1 MSTDDISV
9 GLKVRAET
17 QQLRETVALFKEGK
31 ASLQDLQSQ
40 TKTLKNDTKDLNDAY
55 RQVSRGQRIQ
65 TFELS
70 QTIRIV
76 RSATSLFSSLNS
88 VFQTLYLRQ
97 IATNQRTTE
106 QREAFEKVSKVV
118 ANFGDNLGT
127 LGSKSIDVQNQ
138 LDKIVGHTKGLSS
151 ADLSSVIDEFE
162 KLRQKHEDGTEEAK
176 TLDEA
181 IKNLKLSLAETK
193 QKELGDAIT
202 DWGSLATNILT
213 AAGAIGSFILQLR
226 RLRGGRTSQPAG
238 GTGGGL
244 GLPTILTTG
253 GGGKLG
259 AAAGTLAIALILP
272 PILQA
277 LDEGFQALTGGY
289 TLFPRFGEAGGE
301 TSTPK
306 SRFAGSSR
314 FGQAGIPTKVEVNI
328 NEANIRNEADLYKLG
343 QEIIRRLQELLGF
356 KVQ

>member
-1 MSTDDISV
+1 MSTDDINV

-17 QQLRETVALFKEGK
+17 EKLRETIELFKEGK
-31 ASLQDLQSQ
+31 ASLKDLQAQ
-40 TKTLKNDTKDLNDAY
+40 TKTLKDDTKDLNDAY
-55 RQVSRGQRIQ
+55 RQVSRAQRIQ

-97 IATNQRTTE
+97 IASNQRTTE
-106 QREAFEKVSKVV
+106 QREAFEKLSKVIT
-118 ANFGDNLGT
+118 NFGDNLGT
-127 LGSKSIDVQNQ
+127 LGIKSLDVQNQ
-138 LDKIVGHTKGLSS
+138 LDNIVSHTKGLSS
-151 ADLSSVIDEFE
+151 ADLSSVIAEFE
-162 KLRQKHEDGTEEAK
+162 KLRSKHEDGTEEAK
-176 TLDEA
+176 ALDEA

-202 DWGSLATNILT
+202 DWSSLATNILT
-213 AAGAIGSFILQLR
+213 AAGAIGTFILQLR
-226 RLRGGRTSQPAG
+226 RLRGGRTSQPTGGG
-238 GTGGGL
+238 GTG
-244 GLPTILTTG
+244 LPTVLTTG

-259 AAAGTLAIALILP
+259 AAAGALAIALVLP
-272 PILQA
+272 AVLQA

-289 TLFPRFGEAGGE
+289 TLFPRFGETTAE
-301 TSTPK
+301 TPTRT

-328 NEANIRNEADLYKLG
+328 NEANIRSDTDLVKLG
-343 QEIIRRLQELLGF
+343 QEILRRLQELLGW